1 MASALMSAAV
11 TRAAPP
17 LAALRAK
24 LPDLGLGGGGV
35 AFTRQLEPALALLEA
50 LFGTQGLVIPLVD
63 AVDGLAVGPQHF
75 GEEGE
80 EDGLQLLHADAEG
93 LGDEDVVEAVHG
105 QAGEL
110 VGLAEDDPAGREVG
124 RLEDGLAVGPGVLDA
139 AAPEAGVEGVVG
151 VAGDE
156 ADADLALERDEA
168 GAEVSALRAHHVG
181 EGPVLRLCLREL
193 EDVVLVHPRMPAHEA
208 GLGFFVYFINRI
220 AAF

>member
-1 MASALMSAAV
+1 MKLENIELTFDNFSREMEKLYKEKHFDYLV
-11 TRAAPP
+11 T
-17 LAALRAK
+17 
-24 LPDLGLGGGGV
+24 
-35 AFTRQLEPALALLEA
+35 
-50 LFGTQGLVIPLVD
+50 I
-63 AVDGLAVGPQHF
+63 VGEDF

-124 RLEDGLAVGPGVLDA
+124 RFEDSLAVGPGVLDA

-168 GAEVSALRAHHVG
+168 GAKVSALRAHHVG
-181 EGPVLRLCLREL
+181 EGSVLRLCLREL

-208 GLGFFVYFINRI
+208 GFGFFCLLYK
-220 AAF
+220 

>member
-1 MASALMSAAV
+1 M
-11 TRAAPP
+11 
-17 LAALRAK
+17 
-24 LPDLGLGGGGV
+24 
-35 AFTRQLEPALALLEA
+35 
-50 LFGTQGLVIPLVD
+50 
-63 AVDGLAVGPQHF
+63 
-75 GEEGE
+75 
-80 EDGLQLLHADAEG
+80 
-93 LGDEDVVEAVHG
+93 VHG

-124 RLEDGLAVGPGVLDA
+124 RLEDGFAVGPGVLDA

-181 EGPVLRLCLREL
+181 EGSVLRLCLREL

-208 GLGFFVYFINRI
+208 GFGFFVYFINRI